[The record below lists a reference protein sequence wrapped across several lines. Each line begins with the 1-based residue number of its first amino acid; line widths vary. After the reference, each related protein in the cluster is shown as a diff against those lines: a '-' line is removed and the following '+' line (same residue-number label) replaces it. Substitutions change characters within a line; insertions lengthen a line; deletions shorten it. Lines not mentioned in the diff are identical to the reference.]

1 MQSKVPPRTEQ
12 LEPLDA
18 VKAAL
23 GTASLKFSE
32 TMEFHARL
40 NIDPKYADQQLRA
53 TVNLPKGTGVPPHG
67 EGALS
72 YARIVRHSS
81 AAARDRQPAQ
91 GHWCAPPLLGK
102 GALSYVYHAPQF
114 SSCARPSTCPMALVC
129 PHGEWALSY
138 ARNVRHNQRA
148 ASHSASSGHWRA
160 RP

>member
-53 TVNLPKGTGVPPHG
+53 TVNLPQGTGVPLWG
-67 EGALS
+67 VGLS
-72 YARIVRHSS
+72 MADVDPTCVAY
-81 AAARDRQPAQ
+81 
-91 GHWCAPPLLGK
+91 
-102 GALSYVYHAPQF
+102 
-114 SSCARPSTCPMALVC
+114 SCTL
-129 PHGEWALSY
+129 
-138 ARNVRHNQRA
+138 
-148 ASHSASSGHWRA
+148 
-160 RP
+160 